1 MVPMGMITTFCLI
14 KQHLKN
20 EELKQIILHDLEQV
34 HANEATYPTSMRLFH

>member
-20 EELKQIILHDLEQV
+20 EELKQIILHEQV
-34 HANEATYPTSMRLFH
+34 HANEATYPTSM